1 MFEKSDVGIW
11 MKSDNCTS
19 LDPKDCGVWMIKTT
33 KTEPFDKND
42 KNLVVS
48 CSKIF
53 VKHISSINIQI
64 ATNDL
69 FNSLKFMLLY
79 FTVLRSTKG
88 PDAAVSLSVNNTKK
102 PGNTFNLTFSQ
113 SLKNDI
119 KIVFTNNL

>member
-1 MFEKSDVGIW
+1 MFEKDDIGIW

-19 LDPKDCGVWMIKTT
+19 LDPKDCGLWMIKTT

-53 VKHISSINIQI
+53 EKHISSLDIQI
-64 ATNDL
+64 INN
-69 FNSLKFMLLY
+69 FSYSLTFMLLY
-79 FTVLRSTKG
+79 LTVLRSTKG
-88 PDAAVSLSVNNTKK
+88 PDAAVSLGVGNTMK
-102 PGNTFNLTFSQ
+102 PGNTLDLTFSL
-113 SLKNDI
+113 SLKND